1 MADRDFVEVTDNGE
15 SLSGASLLASALK
28 IQGVEYMFGVVGIP
42 VIEIAGAAQAEGI
55 KYIGM
60 RNEQA
65 ACYAASAVGYLTG
78 RPGVCLVVSG
88 PGLLHTL
95 GGMAN
100 AMSNCWPVLV
110 IGGSSDV
117 DQESM
122 GAFQE
127 FPQVEAARPYSK
139 YSARPSSVGVIPFFV
154 EKAVRTSMYGRPG
167 ACYLDLPGNMI
178 TEKVAACKARKICCS
193 PPPPKCLA
201 DPFAVD
207 KAVQVLSDAR
217 KPLVIIG
224 KGAAYACAEKPLQEF
239 VERCKLPFLP
249 TPMGKGVISDEHPLC
264 VAAARSRA
272 LSQADVIFLFGARLN
287 WILHFG
293 KPPRFRPDVKIIQ
306 IDLHAEEMNNNVRA
320 EVVLLGDLNRVA
332 EQLGEAVKRK
342 FGEDLANPC
351 GSPSWRK
358 ELKEKSETNKQVN
371 EELANE
377 TSVPMNYYQVY
388 GQLTKRLPRDC
399 VIVNEGANTMDIGRT
414 MIPNHLPRNRL
425 DAGTFGTMGVG
436 TGFAIAAALLAE
448 SEADDKNPPR
458 RVVCVQGDSA
468 FGFSGMELETACRY
482 NLPIVFIIVNNN
494 GIYNGVDE
502 ESWDEL
508 GVNPAKSAPPTALLP
523 KARYERIIEAFG
535 GKGFF
540 AETPDELK
548 KALESAFVETGKN
561 KKPVLINVM
570 ISPYADRKPQ
580 EFFWLT
586 RSKM

>member
-1 MADRDFVEVTDNGE
+1 M
-15 SLSGASLLASALK
+15 
-28 IQGVEYMFGVVGIP
+28 
-42 VIEIAGAAQAEGI
+42 
-55 KYIGM
+55 
-60 RNEQA
+60 
-65 ACYAASAVGYLTG
+65 
-78 RPGVCLVVSG
+78 VSG
-88 PGLLHTL
+88 PGLLHAL

-110 IGGSSDV
+110 IGGSSDT

-127 FPQVEAARPYSK
+127 YPQVEAARPFSK
-139 YSARPSSVGVIPFFV
+139 YSARPSSVGQIPFFV
-154 EKAVRTSMYGRPG
+154 EKAVRTSIYGRPG
-167 ACYLDLPGNMI
+167 ASYLDLPGNMI
-178 TEKVAACKARKICCS
+178 TEKVAACKARSVRCS
-193 PPPPKCLA
+193 PAPPKCLA
-201 DPFAVD
+201 DPSAVD
-207 KAVQVLSDAR
+207 RAVKVLNEAR

-224 KGAAYACAEKPLQEF
+224 KGAAYAHAEKPLLEF
-239 VERCKLPFLP
+239 VKRCKLPFLP

-293 KPPRFRPDVKIIQ
+293 KPPRFKADVKIIQ
-306 IDLHAEEMNNNVRA
+306 VDLHAEELENNVPA
-320 EVVLLGDLNRVA
+320 EVTLLGDLKCVT
-332 EQLGEAVKRK
+332 EQLNSSVIRM
-342 FGEDLANPC
+342 FGETPTKLC
-351 GSPSWRK
+351 GDVSWKK
-358 ELKEKSETNKQVN
+358 ELLEKTEANKKRN

-377 TSVPMNYYQVY
+377 SSVPMNYYQVY
-388 GQLTKRLPRDC
+388 GQLKEHLPHDC

-414 MIPNHLPRNRL
+414 MIPNHFPRKRL

-448 SEADDKNPPR
+448 SQAGGTSPPR

-482 NLPIVFIIVNNN
+482 NLPIIFMIVNNN

-502 ESWDEL
+502 ESWSEF
-508 GVNPAKSAPPTALLP
+508 GVDPARGAPPTALQP
-523 KARYERIIEAFG
+523 NTRYERIIEAFG

-540 AETPDELK
+540 AETPDELRT
-548 KALESAFVETGKN
+548 ALKSAFEETSKV

-586 RSKM
+586 RSKI

>member
-1 MADRDFVEVTDNGE
+1 MAVVDEGE
-15 SLSGASLLASALK
+15 YMNGASLLASALK
-28 IQGVEYMFGVVGIP
+28 YKGVEYMFGVVGIP
-42 VIEIAGAAQAEGI
+42 VIEVAGAAQAEGI

-65 ACYAASAVGYLTG
+65 ACYAASAIGYLTG

-88 PGLLHTL
+88 PGLLHAV

-100 AMSNCWPVLV
+100 AMMNCWPVLV

-127 FPQVEAARPYSK
+127 YPQVETARPYAK
-139 YSARPSSVGVIPFFV
+139 YSARPSSVGQIPFFV
-154 EKAVRTSMYGRPG
+154 EKAVRTSIYGRPG

-178 TEKVAACKARKICCS
+178 TEKVAACKARNVRRC
-193 PPPPKCLA
+193 PAPPKCLA
-201 DPFAVD
+201 DPSAVD
-207 KAVQVLSDAR
+207 RAICVLREAR

-224 KGAAYACAEKPLQEF
+224 KGSAYAHAEQPLQEF
-239 VERCKLPFLP
+239 IERCQLPFVP

-293 KPPRFRPDVKIIQ
+293 RPPRFRADVKIVQ
-306 IDLHAEEMNNNVRA
+306 IDLHAEELENNVPA
-320 EVVLLGDLNRVA
+320 EVSLLGSLECVT
-332 EQLGEAVKRK
+332 EQLNASVKRT
-342 FGEDLANPC
+342 FGESPANLC
-351 GSPSWRK
+351 GASSWRR
-358 ELKEKSETNKQVN
+358 ELREKVEGNKTRN

-377 TSVPMNYYQVY
+377 SSVPMNYYQVY
-388 GQLTKRLPRDC
+388 GQLKTFLPFDC
-399 VIVNEGANTMDIGRT
+399 VVVNEGANTMDIGRT
-414 MIPNHLPRNRL
+414 MIPNHLPRKRL

-436 TGFAIAAALLAE
+436 TGFAIAASLLAE
-448 SEADDKNPPR
+448 NQAKGVGVQR

-482 NLPIVFIIVNNN
+482 NLPIIFLIINNN
-494 GIYNGVDE
+494 GIYSGVDE
-502 ESWDEL
+502 ESWKEL
-508 GVNPAKSAPPTALLP
+508 GQDPATGFPPTALQP
-523 KARYERIIEAFG
+523 NTHYEKIIEAFG
-535 GKGFF
+535 GKGYFV
-540 AETPDELK
+540 ETPDELRA
-548 KALESAFVETGKN
+548 ALKSAFEETSN
-561 KKPVLINVM
+561 AKKPVLINVM